1 MRALRLTFAAAVV
14 AGFLACS
21 GGASSTS
28 STTRGGPGG
37 GAASTS
43 TTNSGGSGGVPA
55 TGSTTTTTSSSATS
69 STGTGAQTGSGGGG
83 GGDAGAPD
91 ASGTGGSGGASP
103 DAGPLDASAPA
114 IACTDAPSDVYVT
127 PPNLPPM
134 TSATRGDVVR
144 CADDTTLSLAQVQ
157 ADVTAQGIMTPM
169 KTGVTYYRVA
179 FRTTRGDGSP
189 GVSTARVYLPATP
202 AALPLPVV
210 VIGHPTDGLAAACTP
225 SMDATSNEDLALPWA
240 GLGLAV
246 IVPDYAGLGNEGVQG
261 YLDNHDQAYS
271 LLDGARALRKMLAPG
286 VFSQQVLAVGWSQGG
301 GAVLSAQAL
310 ATSYGADGTLAGVIA
325 FAPEWPTRMNSFDYV
340 HLLSSPTALTEFSAT
355 NVSTPDEILTASGN
369 LVVAAM
375 RSYAYFYNYVGPT
388 AVGDAFPAMNE
399 SAIETDITTQC
410 EVVLGGLLQA
420 LSPFT
425 VEAVLDPTF
434 SATLVA
440 CIDSSG
446 QAAGCTD
453 PAKSYYAF
461 LESNFVTSDPAGAPV
476 LLVQGLADYIMP
488 AASEAACDIAKMEGD
503 GLTPQVCTDAAALH
517 TNVVG
522 RNMDFAITWATAV
535 LAGQTPPTCSSAGM
549 PACAP

>member
-1 MRALRLTFAAAVV
+1 MRVLRLTFATAAV

-21 GGASSTS
+21 GGASLTS
-28 STTRGGPGG
+28 GTTSGGSGG
-37 GAASTS
+37 AAASTS
-43 TTNSGGSGGVPA
+43 TTSSGGAGGTPA
-55 TGSTTTTTSSSATS
+55 TSSTTTSSST
-69 STGTGAQTGSGGGG
+69 TGTGAQTGSGGGGAG

-114 IACTDAPSDVYVT
+114 IACTDTLSDVYVT
-127 PPNLPPM
+127 PSNLPPM
-134 TSATRGDVVR
+134 TPGTRGDIVR
-144 CADDTTLSLAQVQ
+144 CADDTTLTLAQVEME
-157 ADVTAQGIMTPM
+157 VTAKGIMTPM
-169 KTGVTYYRVA
+169 TTGVTYYRIA
-179 FRTTRGDGSP
+179 FRTTRGNGSA
-189 GVSTARVYLPATP
+189 GVSTARVYLPEAP
-202 AALPLPVV
+202 AALPLPVI

-240 GLGLAV
+240 GLGYAV

-271 LLDGARALRKMLAPG
+271 VLDGARALRKMLATG

-310 ATSYGADGTLAGVIA
+310 AGSYGVDGTLAGVIA

-340 HLLSSPTALTEFSAT
+340 HLLENPTALTELSAT
-355 NVSTPDEILTASGN
+355 NVSTPDEVLTASGN
-369 LVVAAM
+369 LVVASM
-375 RSYAYFYNYVGPT
+375 RSYAYFYNDVGPT
-388 AVGDAFPAMNE
+388 AVGDPFTAAN
-399 SAIETDITTQC
+399 SSTVETDITTQC

-420 LSPFT
+420 ISPFT

-434 SATLVA
+434 SATLLT
-440 CIDSSG
+440 CINSSG

-453 PAKSYYAF
+453 PAKSYYTF
-461 LESNFVTSDPAGAPV
+461 LQSNFVTSDPAGAPV

-522 RNMDFAITWATAV
+522 RNMDFAIPWAMAV
-535 LAGQTPPTCSSAGM
+535 LAGQTPPACSSAGM